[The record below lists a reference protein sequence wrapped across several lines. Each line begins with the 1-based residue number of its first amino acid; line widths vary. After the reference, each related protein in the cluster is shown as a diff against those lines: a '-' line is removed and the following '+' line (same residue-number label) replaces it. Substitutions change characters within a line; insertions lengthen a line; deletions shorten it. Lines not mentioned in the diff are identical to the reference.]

1 MMTSNSSKNKKGL
14 FVERKQRSGKN
25 SSKKKYIILEW
36 LQYYHN
42 KLILNPKS
50 LSF

>member
-1 MMTSNSSKNKKGL
+1 MMLVFKKGWWQVIVVKIKKGL

-36 LQYYHN
+36 L
-42 KLILNPKS
+42 
-50 LSF
+50 